1 MKSKNKMTL
10 AETVEWLKKNANPVE
25 GFQAAKLKAKK
36 AGVTVYPRAWGA
48 AFGAKKPATKK
59 APAKK
64 ATTKKAPAKRSYTRR
79 AVATKVKPASS
90 FTIVIESAL
99 GRSEMSFNGA
109 HISLD
114 TGANTLTVKQAD

>member
-1 MKSKNKMTL
+1 MNTKNKMTL
-10 AETVEWLKKNANPVE
+10 AETVQWLKKNVHLVE

-36 AGVTVYPRAWGA
+36 AGVSVYPRAWGA
-48 AFGAKKPATKK
+48 AFGTKEPA
-59 APAKK
+59 
-64 ATTKKAPAKRSYTRR
+64 TKKAPAKRSYTRR

-90 FTIVIESAL
+90 FTIVIESAV
-99 GRSEMSFNGA
+99 GRSEMSFKGA